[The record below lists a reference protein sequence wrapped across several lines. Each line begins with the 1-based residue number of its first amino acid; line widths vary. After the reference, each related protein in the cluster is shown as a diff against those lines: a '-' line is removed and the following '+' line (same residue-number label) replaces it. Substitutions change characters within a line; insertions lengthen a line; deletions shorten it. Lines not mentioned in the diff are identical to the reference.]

1 MNCFRDR
8 FSNKSKLSCSR
19 VIFTISY
26 ICLQDAAIFV
36 FEKRVLEK
44 YSRRDKDLITE
55 CLKKGA
61 SQLTR
66 LRHPKVLSVI
76 QPLEE
81 SR

>member
-1 MNCFRDR
+1 MEMVFYLR
-8 FSNKSKLSCSR
+8 FFHVLLNAVKL
-19 VIFTISY
+19 
-26 ICLQDAAIFV
+26 LQDAAIFV

-44 YSRRDKDLITE
+44 YSRRDRDLITE

-66 LRHPKVLSVI
+66 LRHPKILSVI